1 MLLSNIC
8 GASSD
13 APVTSVHW
21 ASLGQSSSYLAPTL
35 RPASMLLIFKNKEM
49 AVTNPTPKSLMK
61 NVDFTECFCTNSE
74 EKFKLHIIH
83 QHFLKILSKY
93 FFLFPKNSIS
103 LSGPSSNPPPQL
115 LHPFSVCL
123 TAPSTLLSLVLVLL
137 KQALLSFFFIFQC
150 FSYFLILFLC
160 RPI

>member
-13 APVTSVHW
+13 APVTSVYW

-103 LSGPSSNPPPQL
+103 LWPFLKSSSSAASPFFC
-115 LHPFSVCL
+115 LHHCSLNTRFFSTCA
-123 TAPSTLLSLVLVLL
+123 TEASTTLLLFYISM
-137 KQALLSFFFIFQC
+137 FFLFFNP
-150 FSYFLILFLC
+150 FLM
-160 RPI
+160 